1 MNTFR
6 SLSLAVAAAALAAC
20 ASSPQ
25 QENDPAFG
33 SSVRNMI
40 SAQVHNP
47 AAVSRPGDSA
57 PDGIDGER
65 AASVLKTY
73 RSDVDKPARA
83 QEGVTVRVND

>member
-40 SAQVHNP
+40 SAQVHDPVRCAVVRP
-47 AAVSRPGDSA
+47 ACGRG
-57 PDGIDGER
+57 
-65 AASVLKTY
+65 
-73 RSDVDKPARA
+73 A
-83 QEGVTVRVND
+83 QDLSQ